1 MSLELKVK
9 KGMVFFKKLNF
20 WDKNNTDLTELQSGL
35 VELFK
40 KKLSDKDIYIYQ
52 YRDDSVDYYELHDRK
67 KDVYVRIYG
76 DFHGGKLEFYSFSQN
91 MVKHEVDI
99 PKIVH
104 KRLVQSLEF
113 EVVKRT
119 NVLKEKVSKFS
130 LNDVANVCDNCI
142 SNEIK

>member
-1 MSLELKVK
+1 MSLEVKVK
-9 KGMVFFKKLNF
+9 KGIVLIKKLDF
-20 WDKNNTDLTELQSGL
+20 WSKNNTDLTELQSSL

-40 KKLSDKDIYIYQ
+40 KKLSDKDVYIYQ
-52 YRDDSVDYYELHDRK
+52 YRDNSVDYYELHDIK
-67 KDVYVRIYG
+67 KNIFLKIYG
-76 DFHGGKLEFYSFSQN
+76 DFHGGKLDFYSFSQT
-91 MVKHEVDI
+91 MIKHEVDM

-130 LNDVANVCDNCI
+130 LKDIANVTDSCN
-142 SNEIK
+142 NEVK